1 MTADRDADLAVAAGR
16 LSKAEEFAD
25 AAAVFVGSDGTIES
39 TDAFATLAVH
49 AGIAACDAICIRR
62 LGRYSP
68 TGSHSEAVALLRRAD
83 PDAAKHLER
92 LLSLKTKAGYSA
104 RPISATEAQGALRAY
119 RELLTRARR
128 S

>member
-1 MTADRDADLAVAAGR
+1 MTADRDADPTVAVAR

-25 AAAVFVGSDGTIES
+25 TAALFVGPDGEIDS
-39 TDAFATLAVH
+39 TDAFTTMAVH
-49 AGIAACDAICIRR
+49 AGIAASDVICIRR

-92 LLSLKTKAGYSA
+92 LLSLKTKGGYSA
-104 RPISATEAQGALRAY
+104 RAITAAEAQSAQRAH
-119 RELLTRARR
+119 RELLARARR
-128 S
+128 A